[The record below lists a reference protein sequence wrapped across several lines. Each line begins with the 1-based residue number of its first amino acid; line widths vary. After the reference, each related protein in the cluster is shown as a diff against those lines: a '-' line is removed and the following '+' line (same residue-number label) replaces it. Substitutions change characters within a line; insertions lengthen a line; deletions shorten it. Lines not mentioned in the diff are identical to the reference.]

1 MTNEKHSI
9 SEMVEA
15 AIGKVKE
22 VLDSEISIGK
32 AVELPNGATA
42 IPVCKVSFG
51 FGTGGSDIPTSQ
63 SSAFGGGIAG
73 GINVTPIAFLVCD
86 PSGNVKILQ
95 LDTIG
100 TTADNI
106 VRTVP
111 DVVDKISGI
120 LADSKLGKTSNKQ

>member
-32 AVELPNGATA
+32 AVELPGGATA

-63 SSAFGGGIAG
+63 KSSFGGGVAG

-86 PSGNVKILQ
+86 QNGNVKILQ